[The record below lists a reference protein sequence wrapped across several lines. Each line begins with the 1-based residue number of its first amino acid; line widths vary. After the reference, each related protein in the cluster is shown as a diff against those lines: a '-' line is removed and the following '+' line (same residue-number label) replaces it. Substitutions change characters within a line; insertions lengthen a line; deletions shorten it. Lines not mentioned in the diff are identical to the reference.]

1 MVGKDDLMTAIAL
14 NSSLFSGARV
24 IGPAIAGFLIG
35 AVGIAWCYFLNGV
48 SYIAVIAGLLLMQL
62 PPRAPPARAASA
74 WTGFREVLAY
84 LRDDRRVCVLMIPTA
99 LVTVVCFSYTPKI
112 SPFSRAALHPG
123 ASGYR

>member
-48 SYIAVIAGLLLMQL
+48 SYIAVIAGLLLMRL

-84 LRDDRRVCVLMIPTA
+84 LRDDRRLAGRDVLTGRMRVLRLFDTPMTA
-99 LVTVVCFSYTPKI
+99 GLARRAS
-112 SPFSRAALHPG
+112 SPRAT
-123 ASGYR
+123 